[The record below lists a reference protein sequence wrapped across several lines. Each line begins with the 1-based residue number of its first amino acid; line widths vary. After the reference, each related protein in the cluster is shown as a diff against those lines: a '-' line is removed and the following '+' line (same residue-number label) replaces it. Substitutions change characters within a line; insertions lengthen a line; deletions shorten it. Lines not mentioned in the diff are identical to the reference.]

1 MRFLARTWLGCA
13 SWLATG
19 MTLSA
24 IALSINP
31 SAALAD
37 EQHGDRGAVFVQTND
52 IHGNAILAYRRSQ
65 DGELTAAGRY
75 PTSGLGGN
83 EPGAPTDA
91 LSSQGSLTYDRQH
104 HLLYAVNAGSDS
116 VSVFDVQ
123 RTRLRLTQVI
133 TSGGHFPSSVAVH
146 HDLVYVMN
154 AGGDGSIHGYHV
166 DGDRLT
172 PIAGSERSLG
182 LDNTTP
188 PFFLGSPGQIGITAD
203 GSALLVSEK
212 GNGYVDV
219 FALGADGQPAATPV
233 NTQTGPVPFGFV
245 LDRRGRVVLTDASGS
260 ANTYQVL
267 PSGALAPTGTVAPN
281 GQAATCWITRARGY
295 FYATNTASD
304 TITGYAETPHGQLSL
319 LNGSGVSANTDGGP
333 IDLAASPDGTQLYE
347 LNGLAGDLGVYAVA
361 PDGALTLI
369 QTVSGL
375 PAYDGS
381 NGMEGIAVT

>member
-1 MRFLARTWLGCA
+1 MRIFAPTRLGCG
-13 SWLATG
+13 SWLAAA
-19 MTLSA
+19 LALPA
-24 IALSINP
+24 ILLSINP

-37 EQHGDRGAVFVQTND
+37 QHQGGRGAVFVQTND
-52 IHGNAILAYRRSQ
+52 INENAILAYARSA
-65 DGELTAAGRY
+65 DGGLTLVGRY
-75 PTSGLGGN
+75 PTSGVGGT

-91 LSSQGSLTYDRQH
+91 LSSQGSLTYDRDH

-116 VSVFDVQ
+116 VSVFDVRQ
-123 RTRLRLTQVI
+123 TRLRLMQVI
-133 TSGGHFPSSVAVH
+133 GSGGQFPSSVAVH

-154 AGGDGSIHGYHV
+154 AGGAGSINGYHV

-203 GSALLVSEK
+203 GSQLLVSAK
-212 GNGYVDV
+212 GNGYVDA
-219 FALGADGQPAATPV
+219 FALGPDGQPAATPV
-233 NTQTGPVPFGFV
+233 TTQTGPVPFGFV

-260 ANTYQVL
+260 ANTFHVL
-267 PSGALAPTGTVAPN
+267 PSGALAPTGTAAAN
-281 GQAATCWITRARGY
+281 GQAATCWITEARGY
-295 FYATNTASD
+295 FYATNTASN

-319 LNGSGVSANTDGGP
+319 LNASGVGASTDGGP
-333 IDLAASPDGTQLYE
+333 IDLAASPGGSQLYE

-361 PDGALTLI
+361 PDGTLT
-369 QTVSGL
+369 QTETVGGL
-375 PAYDGS
+375 PAFDGV

>member
-1 MRFLARTWLGCA
+1 MRFFARTRLGCA

-37 EQHGDRGAVFVQTND
+37 QQHGDRGAVFVQTND
-52 IHGNAILAYRRSQ
+52 IHGNAILAYRRSE
-65 DGELTAAGRY
+65 DGELTLVGRY

-91 LSSQGSLTYDRQH
+91 LSSQGSLTYDRH
-104 HLLYAVNAGSDS
+104 HDLLYAVNAGSNS

-123 RTRLRLTQVI
+123 QTRLRLMQVI
-133 TSGGHFPSSVAVH
+133 GSGGQFPSSVAVH

-154 AGGDGSIHGYHV
+154 AGGDGSVNGYRV

-188 PFFLGSPGQIGITAD
+188 PFFLGSPGQIGITAN
-203 GSALLVSEK
+203 GSELLVSGK
-212 GNGYVDV
+212 GTGYVDA
-219 FALGADGQPAATPV
+219 FALGPDGQPAATPV

-260 ANTYQVL
+260 ANTYHVL
-267 PSGALAPTGTVAPN
+267 PSGALTPTGTAAAN
-281 GQAATCWITRARGY
+281 GQAATCWIAEARGY
-295 FYATNTASD
+295 FYATNTASN

-319 LNGSGVSANTDGGP
+319 LNASGVSASTDGGP
-333 IDLAASPDGTQLYE
+333 IDLAASPDGSRLYE

-361 PDGALTLI
+361 PDGTLT
-369 QTVSGL
+369 QTDTIGGL

>member
-19 MTLSA
+19 ITLSA

-37 EQHGDRGAVFVQTND
+37 QQHGDRGAVFVQTND
-52 IHGNAILAYRRSQ
+52 IHGNAILAYGRSE
-65 DGELTAAGRY
+65 DGELTLDGRY

-91 LSSQGSLTYDRQH
+91 LSSQGALTYDRDH

-116 VSVFDVQ
+116 LSVFDVH
-123 RTRLRLTQVI
+123 RARLHLTQVI
-133 TSGGHFPSSVAVH
+133 ASGGHFPSSVAVH

-154 AGGDGSIHGYHV
+154 AGGDGSINGYRV

-182 LDNTTP
+182 LDNATP
-188 PFFLGSPGQIGITAD
+188 PFFLNSPGQIGITAD
-203 GSALLVSEK
+203 GSELLVSEK
-212 GNGYVDV
+212 GNGYVDA
-219 FALGADGQPAATPV
+219 FALGPDGQPAATSV
-233 NTQTGPVPFGFV
+233 TTQTGPVPFGFA

-260 ANTYQVL
+260 ANTYHVE
-267 PSGALAPTGTVAPN
+267 PSGALTPTGTAAAN
-281 GQAATCWITRARGY
+281 GQAATCWITKARGY
-295 FYATNTASD
+295 FYATNTASN
-304 TITGYAETPHGQLSL
+304 TITGYAETPNGQLSL
-319 LNGSGVSANTDGGP
+319 LNASGVSANTDAGP
-333 IDLAASPDGTQLYE
+333 IDLAASPDGRQLFE
-347 LNGLAGDLGVYAVA
+347 LNGLAGDLSVYAVA
-361 PDGALTLI
+361 PDGALALTETI
-369 QTVSGL
+369 DGL